1 MGASAKS
8 SDDDGDLVT
17 DINITPLVDVV
28 LVLLIVFMITIP
40 AVVSSQSVIPVE
52 LPTSTSSQDRPLDID
67 LLPLKI
73 VVRKEPNGTLG
84 MYMGDKPT
92 SEAQLRQMYNAGQ
105 INKKEAVQ
113 VLGDK
118 FIAYGEVVKVMDML
132 NHIGLHK
139 INLITKTTE

>member
-1 MGASAKS
+1 
-8 SDDDGDLVT
+8 
-17 DINITPLVDVV
+17 
-28 LVLLIVFMITIP
+28 MITIP

-52 LPTSTSSQDRPLDID
+52 LPTSTSSQDRQMNMD

-73 VVRKEPNGTLG
+73 VVRKEPNGQLG
-84 MYMGDKPT
+84 MYMGDQPT
-92 SEAQLRQMYNAGQ
+92 NESKLRQMYNAGQ

-132 NHIGLHK
+132 NNIGLHK
-139 INLITKTTE
+139 INLITKTTD